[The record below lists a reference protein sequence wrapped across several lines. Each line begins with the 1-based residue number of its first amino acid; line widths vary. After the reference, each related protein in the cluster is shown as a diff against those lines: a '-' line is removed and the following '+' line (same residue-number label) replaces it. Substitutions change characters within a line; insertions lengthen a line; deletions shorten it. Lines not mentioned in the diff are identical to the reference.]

1 MQPVLEPAP
10 PYLVRKRESIGLSL
24 REIANSTHIG
34 VPYLEAIE
42 GGDFAQLP
50 HGVYALSYIRQY
62 AAAIGCDEAPL
73 IENYRRSQQPET
85 VEPVIVGP
93 FLQHSKR
100 ARTSWLKRIWV

>member
-42 GGDFAQLP
+42 GAFGKTP
-50 HGVYALSYIRQY
+50 TSSRKYIRKSLAQIRPELEAHPQAWDEVAS
-62 AAAIGCDEAPL
+62 AA
-73 IENYRRSQQPET
+73 
-85 VEPVIVGP
+85 
-93 FLQHSKR
+93 K
-100 ARTSWLKRIWV
+100 LKV